1 MAEQELQNGELSLS
15 DLVAGVWRY
24 RVPLFMSVVVGI
36 CLSVI
41 GVATLYFVTPS
52 TQTATLS
59 FRVLFEG
66 ADKEQYPNGLPFSP
80 TDILAGPV
88 LQSVYQE
95 NALDRFVPFDEFK
108 GALFISETNEA
119 ITLLDKEYQQ
129 KLSNSK
135 LSTVD
140 RQILEDEYREKRR
153 SLSNESFK
161 LNLAYDGLVASIPDD
176 VMNKV
181 LKDVLETWVV
191 VTETQKGVL
200 KYRVPIYSRNILPL
214 SLLASQDYIV
224 TIDIF
229 SNKIDSV
236 FKNIEQLEDLPGAQ
250 LVRVGDSLISLEEI
264 VANLHDT
271 QRYKLDPLVGL
282 VRSTGLSK
290 DPTLA
295 SLYLE
300 NQLFQINLDQKEAQ
314 DKINVLEKSLTAY
327 MEKSSIAEK
336 MATNGGNST
345 QLGSVS
351 TTYIPQFGDSFLD
364 RLVEMSSQSNDV
376 EFRQKVVDMI
386 VDEGMT
392 VAALDKKAQYYRSL
406 IDAMKRTQ
414 DPTAE
419 LKGVLDEIKTRFTEI
434 ESDIVTAL
442 DNVNE
447 VYRVLS
453 SNNLNPQAGFYTI
466 TAPLTVATVHAVNV
480 KKVFAVCIAF
490 VFMLFCAT
498 GFACL
503 LHLQLRHR

>member
-1 MAEQELQNGELSLS
+1 MAEQELQNGELTLS

-36 CLSVI
+36 CLAVI

-59 FRVLFEG
+59 FRVLFDG
-66 ADKEQYPNGLPFSP
+66 ADKNQYPNGLPFSP

-88 LQSVYQE
+88 LQSVYQK
-95 NALDRFVPFDEFK
+95 NSLDRFVTFDEFK
-108 GALFISETNEA
+108 GALFISETNET

-140 RQILEDEYREKRR
+140 RQVLENEYREKRR

-161 LNLAYDGLVASIPDD
+161 LNFACGGFVTSVPDD

-181 LKDVLETWVV
+181 LKDVLETWAA

-200 KYRVPIYSRNILPL
+200 KYRIPVYSRNILPE
-214 SLLASQDYIV
+214 SLLVSQDYIV

-229 SNKIDSV
+229 KNKIDSI
-236 FKNIEQLEDLPGAQ
+236 FKNIKKLEALPGARV
-250 LVRVGDSLISLEEI
+250 VRVSERQIGLEEV
-264 VANLHDT
+264 VANLQDT
-271 QRYKLDPLVGL
+271 QRYKLEPLVGL

-290 DPTLA
+290 NPVLS

-300 NQLFQINLDQKEAQ
+300 NQLFQINLDQNEALE
-314 DKINVLEKSLTAY
+314 KIKVLEKSLVSY
-327 MEKSSIAEK
+327 MEKSSISTAIS
-336 MATNGGNST
+336 ATGGEQT
-345 QLGSVS
+345 RLGSVS

-376 EFRQKVVDMI
+376 EFRQKVVEMI
-386 VDEGMT
+386 VDEGMS
-392 VAALDKKAQYYRSL
+392 VAAFDKKAQYYHSL
-406 IDAMKRTQ
+406 IDAMKSAKKMA
-414 DPTAE
+414 PE
-419 LKGVLDEIKTRFTEI
+419 LKGVQEEVKVRFTEI

-453 SNNLNPQAGFYTI
+453 NNNLNPQAGFYTI
-466 TAPLTVATVHAVNV
+466 TAPLTVATVHAINV
-480 KKVFAVCIAF
+480 KKIIAVSIAF
-490 VFMLFCAT
+490 VFMLFCLT
-498 GFACL
+498 CLACV
-503 LHLQLRHR
+503 LHSQLRHR